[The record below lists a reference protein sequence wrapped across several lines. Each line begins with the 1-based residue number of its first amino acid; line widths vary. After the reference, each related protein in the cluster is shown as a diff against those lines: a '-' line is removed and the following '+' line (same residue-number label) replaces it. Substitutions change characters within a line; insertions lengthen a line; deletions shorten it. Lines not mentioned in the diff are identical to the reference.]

1 MAIVWIELIFRHG
14 FSDYDSESAKSE
26 SVGLHLQLSIIHP
39 VAMLYYK
46 TILAAATL
54 GLASSFSSPIIA
66 ITQSGVTTRSA
77 VHLQFGNA
85 VRTTPCITSPVL
97 LLRRHI

>member
-1 MAIVWIELIFRHG
+1 
-14 FSDYDSESAKSE
+14 
-26 SVGLHLQLSIIHP
+26 
-39 VAMLYYK
+39 MLYYK

-97 LLRRHI
+97 LLRRHIYNVLARTLTVFLLFLHSSAASTMSSRKIWWVSTTRRSQ